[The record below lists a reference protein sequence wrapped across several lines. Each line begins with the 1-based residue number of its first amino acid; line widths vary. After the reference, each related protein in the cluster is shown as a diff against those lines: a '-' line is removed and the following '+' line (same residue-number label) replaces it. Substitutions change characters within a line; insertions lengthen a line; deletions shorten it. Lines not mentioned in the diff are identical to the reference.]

1 MSAFCS
7 ASETVFIT
15 LDRIKLMIWREKKDL
30 FSKSLNIFFPHKERF
45 IITSLIGTNVAQ
57 VAFSSVA
64 AVFFVS
70 KGMPPWLV
78 IVLSTV
84 VLLIFAEILPKVISL
99 SIGTKL
105 ARPFALLLGVIYY
118 LLFPI
123 VKLLSTAMKK
133 FSPDVSDGAPLE
145 HARRI
150 LKQVLMSDEIELHPE
165 KAEIAA
171 GVLSIADQKMREV
184 MTPRTDIVSA
194 PLESSLD
201 EIRDLIISSGHSKII
216 IYAENI
222 ENIRGYVHALDLLK
236 EAETLEEIIR
246 PAVFVSEFTP
256 VIEGLEALKCKGT
269 GMVMVVDEYG
279 GLDGIATIEDVA
291 EEMFGEIE
299 DEYDRPRFQ
308 YRKLKNGYFLISG
321 RAEIDYLNEEIHS
334 KLKKVENVTTFGG
347 WVITQLGRI
356 PDENEILRIEDLQ
369 IEVLLADEKSVK
381 MLKVNPYR
389 GS

>member
-171 GVLSIADQKMREV
+171 GVLSIADKKMREV

-356 PDENEILRIEDLQ
+356 PDENEILRIKDLQ

>member
-356 PDENEILRIEDLQ
+356 PDENEILRIKDLQ